1 MAVLEMD
8 VFKVLSRS
16 TKLVSGR
23 TQNKATQLSGLP
35 SEGKYIDPQL
45 YHDNEPDSSRK
56 KRKRNMEN
64 PIDETLSEDPVEL
77 NFFAQKSSVVSKAHE
92 KPLDYNQKSEK
103 ISFLDESECQK
114 ILRSHR
120 IKIALLKPQGV
131 DRKKAKK
138 IKKKEAVKAAGKEE
152 YKSIYPQPLMDFSD
166 LRNIYGISN
175 RLAGNLEKQGYKIPT
190 EVQMASLP
198 LLLRPEMALGNYHGD
213 FDGKSTNF
221 LAIAPTGSGKTLAFL
236 IPIIDQILQRR
247 RQTDD
252 KKLHVLEAIVIAP
265 TKELADQI
273 VNEAKIL
280 CEGTGV
286 KTSGMRKGMRIANN
300 SDDLAESDSSTDNE
314 EEQTDS
320 ETESQKHSLQPMTKA
335 DILVSTPG
343 LLLNALSSKDSAPC
357 LCLPSVRTLVLDEAD
372 ILLEPLFRDQTCSI
386 WSALTHPQLRTTLW
400 SATISSSIE
409 NLSLSIIRKRFTEK
423 SPLIRLVV
431 GLKDSALPTIS
442 HTLTYCG
449 TETGK
454 LLALRNLLHNSS
466 SGEEKTLKT
475 LRPPVIIFTQTIPRA
490 TALHAELLY
499 DIPPQAG
506 GSSRIAVL
514 HSSLSAAARTA
525 TLNRFRSGEIWVMI
539 TTDLLSRGI
548 DFRGVN
554 AVVNYDIPN
563 DAAGYIHRVG
573 RTGRG
578 GRKGGVAVT
587 FYTREDVPFIRGV
600 VNVIEASRKSGE
612 TSKETVNGTENL
624 SWLLDVVPKMGKKE
638 KKDLKFHG
646 VEARRRED
654 IPLTRGDNKG
664 EGKEKRRKTDDDRH
678 DGSKIKKASS
688 TSNRISTKSGYERK
702 LENRKKGAIEASKR
716 KKSL

>member
-1 MAVLEMD
+1 MD

-16 TKLVSGR
+16 TKFVSSR
-23 TQNKATQLSGLP
+23 NENKATQLSGLP
-35 SEGKYIDPQL
+35 SEGKHIDPQL
-45 YHDNEPDSSRK
+45 YHDDEPDSRRK

-64 PIDETLSEDPVEL
+64 PIDETISEDSVEL
-77 NFFAQKSSVVSKAHE
+77 NFFAPKSSAVSKAHE
-92 KPLDYNQKSEK
+92 KPPDYNQKSEK
-103 ISFLDESECQK
+103 ISLLDESECQK

-138 IKKKEAVKAAGKEE
+138 TKRKEAVKAAEREE

-166 LRNIYGISN
+166 LRNVYGISN

-198 LLLRPEMALGNYHGD
+198 LLLRPEMALGNCHGD
-213 FDGKSTNF
+213 FDGKSTNL

-247 RQTDD
+247 RQSDD

-286 KTSGMRKGMRIANN
+286 KTSGMRKGMRIAND
-300 SDDLAESDSSTDNE
+300 SEDLAERALSIDN
-314 EEQTDS
+314 EEQTDT
-320 ETESQKHSLQPMTKA
+320 ETESQKISLQPMTKA

-343 LLLNALSSKDSAPC
+343 LLLNALSIKDSAPC

-423 SPLIRLVV
+423 SSLIRLVV

-454 LLALRNLLHNSS
+454 LIALRNLLHNSS

-612 TSKETVNGTENL
+612 NSKETDNGTENL
-624 SWLLDVVPKMGKKE
+624 SWLLDVVPKIGKKE

-654 IPLTRGDNKG
+654 ISLSRGDNKG
-664 EGKEKRRKTDDDRH
+664 EGKEKRRKTDNDRL
-678 DGSKIKKASS
+678 DGSKIKKVSGA
-688 TSNRISTKSGYERK
+688 SNRISTKSGYERK